1 MKVVIVGAGGVGFQI
16 AKQLVDENKN
26 VVLIEKDPEKARHA
40 SNYLDCMVINDEGN
54 NLEVLKRAGID
65 KADFFISVTDSD
77 EVNMISCGLV
87 SSEFNVPFKIAR
99 VRNIDYSHSRI
110 SEQPF
115 LGIDYIVNPEIE
127 AAKAI
132 NRTVDHGAVSD
143 IMLFE
148 QTNVQMRNMTVNGN
162 SPFKNKTLQEINKS
176 LQIEF
181 LVAVILRENYYII
194 PSGNTVVREND
205 NLYLVAVEENLEKI
219 FAQVGKHKIKFNKIV
234 IVGGG
239 KIGSHVAGHFMES
252 QESSYKIFD
261 KLIRSFIKKRKRKI
275 SIVDKSYERC
285 KLLSERFS
293 AALIINADISDEGI
307 FEEER
312 LSDYDLLI
320 ATTENQELNILTAI
334 YAKTFGI
341 KRSIALVRTNNYV
354 DIATNLG
361 IDVPV
366 SIKNSTI
373 NTILKFIRK
382 GNIRSVHSISGGK
395 VEVIELTAKESGR
408 VIGKKIKEIKFPH
421 HSLIIYVTR
430 GKQNIIPSG
439 RFVIQNGD
447 HIILISR
454 KESIE
459 KIEEMFTR

>member
-1 MKVVIVGAGGVGFQI
+1 M
-16 AKQLVDENKN
+16 
-26 VVLIEKDPEKARHA
+26 
-40 SNYLDCMVINDEGN
+40 
-54 NLEVLKRAGID
+54 
-65 KADFFISVTDSD
+65 
-77 EVNMISCGLV
+77 
-87 SSEFNVPFKIAR
+87 
-99 VRNIDYSHSRI
+99 
-110 SEQPF
+110 
-115 LGIDYIVNPEIE
+115 
-127 AAKAI
+127 
-132 NRTVDHGAVSD
+132 
-143 IMLFE
+143 
-148 QTNVQMRNMTVNGN
+148 
-162 SPFKNKTLQEINKS
+162 
-176 LQIEF
+176 
-181 LVAVILRENYYII
+181 
-194 PSGNTVVREND
+194 VREND

-354 DIATNLG
+354 NIATNLG

-373 NTILKFIRK
+373 NTILKF
-382 GNIRSVHSISGGK
+382 NFVLYST
-395 VEVIELTAKESGR
+395 IE
-408 VIGKKIKEIKFPH
+408 IF
-421 HSLIIYVTR
+421 HSL
-430 GKQNIIPSG
+430 
-439 RFVIQNGD
+439 
-447 HIILISR
+447 
-454 KESIE
+454 
-459 KIEEMFTR
+459 